1 MNFACTLQNQINP
14 SIDLKHW
21 TMTSTEEISTRTE
34 LPNDGLSRHKLHAF
48 LQNDALTKI
57 TSELEQL
64 NYAQILTSLA
74 TGSMQNKNV
83 SNGLECQPEKET
95 LKAFQTSDSTKSLGK
110 TEGKNDFSRRQKRR
124 VTPSRKIRELQETN
138 DVNHHGSYGD
148 AFGREN
154 EVRRKQKRKGKNC
167 PAKRDVLSSNCL
179 EFSSVK
185 DKKRPNSSTGKFS
198 RKNKRFALV
207 NDADPTIQNGGNE
220 TNEKETNCKE
230 SLKKNEGTGKIYVKN
245 GMDPEGNKNEQ
256 NEECYTEVKS
266 RKSKEATSNEE
277 ATRNATRTE
286 STEVKRRN
294 SKEHNDN
301 GSSDEKSRYRCEQCG
316 KCFKTYYTFS
326 IHIRMPEHTKE
337 APFVCDVCGK
347 GFRLSSTLC
356 RHKIIHTSEK
366 PHGCK
371 LCRKTFNR
379 SSTLKMHMRTH
390 STRKQH
396 VCSTCGKGFH
406 QKGNLRNH
414 MFVHSGERPFC
425 CETCGRH
432 FNKKSNL
439 KHHLKIHEM
448 NGKYSCTVC
457 KKVFQEHTELKEHM
471 QAKHVLL

>member
-1 MNFACTLQNQINP
+1 
-14 SIDLKHW
+14 
-21 TMTSTEEISTRTE
+21 MTSTEEISTRTE
-34 LPNDGLSRHKLHAF
+34 LPNDGFSGHKLHAF

-74 TGSMQNKNV
+74 MGSMQNKNV
-83 SNGLECQPEKET
+83 SNSLEGQPENET
-95 LKAFQTSDSTKSLGK
+95 LKAFQTSDTTKNLSK
-110 TEGKNDFSRRQKRR
+110 TEGKSEFSRRQKRR
-124 VTPSRKIRELQETN
+124 VIPSRKIRELQETN
-138 DVNHHGSYGD
+138 DVEYHCPYGN

-154 EVRRKQKRKGKNC
+154 EVRRNQKRKGKNC
-167 PAKRDVLSSNCL
+167 PAKRDVLSSNYL
-179 EFSSVK
+179 EFSPEK
-185 DKKRPNSSTGKFS
+185 DRKRQNSSMGRFS
-198 RKNKRFALV
+198 RKNKKFTPV
-207 NDADPTIQNGGNE
+207 NDAVVTIQIGENE
-220 TNEKETNCKE
+220 TGEQEINFKEG
-230 SLKKNEGTGKIYVKN
+230 LRKNEGIRKIYARN
-245 GMDPEGNKNEQ
+245 GIDPEGNEQ
-256 NEECYTEVKS
+256 NEEFYTEVKS
-266 RKSKEATSNEE
+266 KEAMNNEE
-277 ATRNATRTE
+277 ATSKEIRTE
-286 STEVKRRN
+286 AMEVKTRN
-294 SKEHNDN
+294 SKKHKDN

-337 APFVCDVCGK
+337 TPFVCDVCGK

-356 RHKIIHTSEK
+356 RHKIIHTSDK

-439 KHHLKIHEM
+439 KHHLRIHEM

-457 KKVFQEHTELKEHM
+457 KKVFQEHTDLKEHM
-471 QAKHVLL
+471 QAKHILL

>member
-1 MNFACTLQNQINP
+1 
-14 SIDLKHW
+14 
-21 TMTSTEEISTRTE
+21 MT
-34 LPNDGLSRHKLHAF
+34 SRHKLHAF

-74 TGSMQNKNV
+74 MGSMQNKDVSNNV
-83 SNGLECQPEKET
+83 SNSLECQSEKET
-95 LKAFQTSDSTKSLGK
+95 LKAFQTSDSTKNLSK
-110 TEGKNDFSRRQKRR
+110 TEGKSEFSRRQKRR
-124 VTPSRKIRELQETN
+124 VIPSRKVRELQETN
-138 DVNHHGSYGD
+138 DVKHHGSYGD

-154 EVRRKQKRKGKNC
+154 EVRSNQKRKGKKI
-167 PAKRDVLSSNCL
+167 PAKRDVLSSNYL

-185 DKKRPNSSTGKFS
+185 DRKRPNSSTGKFS
-198 RKNKRFALV
+198 RKNKKFALP
-207 NDADPTIQNGGNE
+207 NDVVATIQNGRN
-220 TNEKETNCKE
+220 TTDEKKINHKE
-230 SLKKNEGTGKIYVKN
+230 GWGKNDRFGKINPKHGN
-245 GMDPEGNKNEQ
+245 DPEENKNEQ
-256 NEECYTEVKS
+256 NEECHTEVKS
-266 RKSKEATSNEE
+266 QKSKEATNNEE
-277 ATRNATRTE
+277 ATSKETRPE
-286 STEVKRRN
+286 AMEVKARN
-294 SKEHNDN
+294 SKEHNN

-337 APFVCDVCGK
+337 TPFVCDVCGK

-356 RHKIIHTSEK
+356 RHKIIHTSDK

-457 KKVFQEHTELKEHM
+457 KKVFQEHTDLKEHM